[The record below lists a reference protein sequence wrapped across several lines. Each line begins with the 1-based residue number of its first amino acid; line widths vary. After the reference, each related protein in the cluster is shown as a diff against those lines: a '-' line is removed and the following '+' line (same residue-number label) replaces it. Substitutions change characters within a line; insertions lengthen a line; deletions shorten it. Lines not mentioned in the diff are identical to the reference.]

1 MVSVPFT
8 NGELKDAFYCVRE
21 QINTSCNDKHI
32 EGFKKLIDKMRKA
45 IDRKKKEDKNFE
57 W

>member
-1 MVSVPFT
+1 MLSVLLT

-21 QINTSCNDKHI
+21 QILTSCNDKHI
-32 EGFKKLIDKMRKA
+32 EGFEKLIDKMRKA
-45 IDRKKKEDKNFE
+45 IDIKKKENKNFK

>member
-8 NGELKDAFYCVRE
+8 NAELKDVFYCVRE
-21 QINTSCNDKHI
+21 QVMTSCNNKHI
-32 EGFKKLIDKMRKA
+32 EGFEKVIDKMRTA

>member
-1 MVSVPFT
+1 MISVSFT
-8 NGELKDAFYCVRE
+8 KDELKDDFYCVRQ
-21 QINTSCNDKHI
+21 QIITSCNDKHI
-32 EGFKKLIDKMRKA
+32 EEFEKVISKMRKA